1 MILHTVNRS
10 PFSSYALS
18 DCIKQLGDTDI
29 VLLLSDA
36 VIASAANSELHD
48 KLLQLH
54 ENKRLFVLAA
64 DVDARAI
71 EVKLGKVIDYS
82 EFVALTVQCKSQL
95 NWT

>member
-1 MILHTVNRS
+1 MILHTVSRS
-10 PFSSYALS
+10 PFSSFALS
-18 DCIKQLGDTDI
+18 DCIKQLRDTDI

-36 VIASAANSELHD
+36 VIASAANSELHH

-82 EFVALTVQCKSQL
+82 EFVTLTVQCKSQL